1 MTNNNKQQLLTE
13 SIERLSEK
21 IKSNEKEMD
30 LLETKIRNLQ
40 KQKALIK
47 EKTRKQKTTLSGLK
61 ASLSTISKKVENQ
74 PTAKSLKDKLLGR

>member
-1 MTNNNKQQLLTE
+1 MTNYNKQQLLTE
-13 SIERLSEK
+13 SINRLSEK

-40 KQKALIK
+40 KQKALIR
-47 EKTRKQKTTLSGLK
+47 EKTRKQKTTLQGLK
-61 ASLSTISKKVENQ
+61 GSLSAISKKTENQ